1 MLSRIILVGILA
13 MAPIGFCA
21 SSPPPTSAPVYSYRI
36 VNTYPHDPN
45 AFTQGLV
52 FRDGV
57 LYESTGLRGRSDVR
71 RVELESGRV
80 LARRTLL
87 PLFFGEGLAV
97 LRDRIY
103 QLTWTSG
110 VGFVYDRESME
121 LVREFRYGIEGWG
134 MTHDGERL
142 IVSDG
147 SEHLYFWDPETLQ
160 ETNKLTVRD
169 GGRRIANLNELEFI
183 NGEIYANV
191 WMQDRIA
198 RISPET
204 GKVLSWIDLT
214 GILPLADRR
223 ANVDVLNGIAY
234 DEEKERLFV
243 TGKLWPKLF
252 EIELVPK

>member
-1 MLSRIILVGILA
+1 MLNRIILLSVLA
-13 MAPIGFCA
+13 MAPIGFGA
-21 SSPPPTSAPVYSYRI
+21 SKPASAPVYSYKV
-36 VNTYPHDPN
+36 VNTYPHDRG

-52 FRDGV
+52 YRDGV
-57 LYESTGLRGRSDVR
+57 LYESTGLRGRSSVR

-80 LARRTLL
+80 LERRALL
-87 PLFFGEGLAV
+87 PMFFAEGLAV
-97 LRDRIY
+97 LNDRIY
-103 QLTWTSG
+103 QLTWTAG

-134 MTHDGERL
+134 MTHDGKSL

-147 SEHLYFWDPETLQ
+147 SEHLYFWDPETLA
-160 ETNKLTVRD
+160 ETARLTVRD
-169 GGRRIANLNELEFI
+169 HGRPVENLNELEYI
-183 NGEIYANV
+183 DGEIYANV

-204 GKVLSWIDLT
+204 GNVLSWIDLT
-214 GILPLADRR
+214 GILPLADRH

-234 DEEKERLFV
+234 DEKKERLFV

-252 EIELVPK
+252 EIEIVPK